1 MAVARNCWTL
11 NSTEKAQKVKQRVE
25 WKIKYNFEIDCF
37 HSNWSPFTAMEFHWS
52 HGWKA
57 KDCLSPL
64 QVQHYENDGKCGVC
78 GDSWGASDR
87 PHEAPGGKFATG
99 IIGRSYLAPGSV
111 IDVAIDVVANHR
123 SGH

>member
-1 MAVARNCWTL
+1 MW
-11 NSTEKAQKVKQRVE
+11 
-25 WKIKYNFEIDCF
+25 
-37 HSNWSPFTAMEFHWS
+37 
-52 HGWKA
+52 WKA
-57 KDCLSPL
+57 KDLLSPL

-87 PHEAPGGKFATG
+87 PHEAPGGRFATG

-123 SGH
+123 GFFVFMLCQNNNPDQDPTQGMIVMTLKCNL